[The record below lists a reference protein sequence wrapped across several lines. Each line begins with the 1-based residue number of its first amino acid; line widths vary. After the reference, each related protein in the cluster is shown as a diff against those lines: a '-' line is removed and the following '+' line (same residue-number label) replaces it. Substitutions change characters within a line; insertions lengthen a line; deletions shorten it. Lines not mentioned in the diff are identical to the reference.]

1 MRQLLFYTILSLFC
15 RDYALA
21 KTTDLKEIENLVLK
35 NSPNWQKAMAE
46 WKSIEINKREF
57 ATNFLPTANL
67 RYSISTS
74 WFGDEREGA
83 TSALAY
89 VSQPLLDPYSIYR
102 RLKVLGAQENLN
114 DIKKKQ
120 KKLLVI
126 YAARRAYFDLL
137 FWKKNLM
144 TQLINYTS
152 NLKKIF

>member
-46 WKSIEINKREF
+46 WKSIEINKENLL
-57 ATNFLPTANL
+57 NFLPTANL

-102 RLKVLGAQENLN
+102 RLKVLDAQE
-114 DIKKKQ
+114 
-120 KKLLVI
+120 KL
-126 YAARRAYFDLL
+126 
-137 FWKKNLM
+137 K
-144 TQLINYTS
+144 
-152 NLKKIF
+152 